1 MEESRLRMA
10 RGREAEMHTLLSAL
24 R

>member
-10 RGREAEMHTLLSAL
+10 RGRDAEMHTLLSAL